1 MRCKMMCHYKQDMDD
16 IANISFSAVTTG
28 SEDNMKFFKDVPAGM
43 ISFCTVNADM
53 AKEFEIGKKYYV
65 DFSPVDTPGTS

>member
-1 MRCKMMCHYKQDMDD
+1 
-16 IANISFSAVTTG
+16 
-28 SEDNMKFFKDVPAGM
+28 M

-65 DFSPVDTPGTS
+65 DFSPVEPLQESS

>member
-1 MRCKMMCHYKQDMDD
+1 MDD
-16 IANISFSAVTTG
+16 ITNISFSAVTAG
-28 SEDNMKFFKDVPAGM
+28 SEDNIKFFKDVPAGM

-65 DFSPVDTPGTS
+65 DFSPVAP

>member
-1 MRCKMMCHYKQDMDD
+1 MDD

-43 ISFCTVNADM
+43 ISFCTVNKAMAD
-53 AKEFEIGKKYYV
+53 KFEIGKKYYV
-65 DFSPVDTPGTS
+65 DFSPVDTPWTS